1 MYDTFSLCSKSC
13 KTLYI
18 NEGYPTVNIT
28 VILAIKGTLKLSMG
42 RQKRGTSNLDDG
54 AVDFI
59 EVSFMYRL
67 IHPVFA
73 DNEICT
79 TFQIPVIWKMRT
91 IMSVNAHSL
100 KEAIKVVNSHEYQL
114 PEGEYVEDSY
124 EIDYDRLEE

>member
-1 MYDTFSLCSKSC
+1 
-13 KTLYI
+13 
-18 NEGYPTVNIT
+18 
-28 VILAIKGTLKLSMG
+28 
-42 RQKRGTSNLDDG
+42 
-54 AVDFI
+54 
-59 EVSFMYRL
+59 MYRL